1 MKALSFNTHL
11 HMLFQHDGISSH
23 YSCEVCQWQSGNYPG
38 SLTGNERNASVSW
51 PARSAD
57 MHLFDFFFLWGYL
70 EIKVFKGKVSTRE
83 ELWDRIKQFASEV
96 KSTPGTLECL

>member
-1 MKALSFNTHL
+1 MKDLSFNTHL

-38 SLTGNERNASVSW
+38 SLTGNERNAPVSW

-57 MHLFDFFFLWGYL
+57 MHLFDFFLSVGIFGN
-70 EIKVFKGKVSTRE
+70 KGFQK
-83 ELWDRIKQFASEV
+83 
-96 KSTPGTLECL
+96 